1 MPAKPALPSTM
12 SFTSVTAQH
21 QQGATPTSNRAMNS
35 TKNQGAFVK
44 AEKQE
49 NANEDPNS
57 FSTLV
62 ARYHSA
68 PSLGGGSSHH

>member
-1 MPAKPALPSTM
+1 MKT
-12 SFTSVTAQH
+12 
-21 QQGATPTSNRAMNS
+21 
-35 TKNQGAFVK
+35 
-44 AEKQE
+44 EKQE

-68 PSLGGGSSHH
+68 PSLGGGSSHHQSVASANQNFSPDNSPNINMKPT